1 MKTINKPLAMTLF
14 LLVIA
19 FPVCGL
25 AAYKAYSGPK
35 LPKDQV
41 AIVTP
46 KTSFWSSISPVI
58 GGVDGQK
65 VSMRLTWRGS
75 VAVKP
80 GKHTL
85 AVRLESCPDGSCRAV
100 TPHKAVSFEAE
111 AGHTYILHGQQGI
124 DGSVF
129 WIVDKKTKE
138 VVAGQKPPKKKKKKK
153 KKK

>member
-19 FPVCGL
+19 FPVCAL
-25 AAYKAYSGPK
+25 AAYKAYCGPK

-46 KTSFWSSISPVI
+46 KISFWSSISPVI
-58 GGVDGQK
+58 GGVDGQE

-85 AVRLESCPDGSCRAV
+85 AVSLCPDGACGVGTSY
-100 TPHKAVSFEAE
+100 KAVSLEAE

-153 KKK
+153 K